1 MLKKINENVTFH
13 QSYFL
18 IFEMKK
24 KSSWKASNKKIVKN
38 VKRQKV
44 NIKKIYEDL
53 RNFYKN

>member
-44 NIKKIYEDL
+44 NIKKNL
-53 RNFYKN
+53 